1 MEMFLVNSD
10 VNTTAKSTISMI
22 TLNNVRCL
30 HMCRLGFIAFQLFYL
45 SMCARLFW
53 CVFVL
58 ADQRGIVCFPQ
69 SVRFEPPNVIENLN
83 YYGKLK
89 TKQQNVQILTNRC
102 YKVVEG

>member
-58 ADQRGIVCFPQ
+58 ADQRGIVCFPK

-89 TKQQNVQILTNRC
+89 KCANPYQ
-102 YKVVEG
+102 